1 MSYQID
7 QKQQEQREVQQL
19 SPPKTEYMINMVS
32 NATWTQARP
41 LQTMSLTHI
50 DTLTLSLQSSWT
62 GSRSLNR
69 MTVDLQSSSLQI
81 TPTKASSSPKPGG
94 KSSASTTVLFSE
106 IVSLDFGK
114 KGENSGAGA
123 AQVII
128 TLAKGKKTLEL
139 DMRSR
144 DERQEF
150 YALMTSLTPALRQV
164 QQ

>member
-1 MSYQID
+1 
-7 QKQQEQREVQQL
+7 
-19 SPPKTEYMINMVS
+19 
-32 NATWTQARP
+32 
-41 LQTMSLTHI
+41 MSLSHTSTHS
-50 DTLTLSLQSSWT
+50 LSLQSSWT
-62 GSRSLNR
+62 GLRSLNR
-69 MTVDLQSSSLQI
+69 MTVDLQSLSLQI
-81 TPTKASSSPKPGG
+81 TSAKASSSPKPGG

-123 AQVII
+123 AQIVI

-150 YALMTSLTPALRQV
+150 YTLMTSLAPALRQV